1 MTSLLLCSFMRI
13 LCIVSMH
20 RISTT
25 MNATRLFLPMHQPKN
40 ERVVQISHA
49 IFVHFYK
56 ILGKFKIREQ
66 KLPISDSYIIGG
78 KIPPQNSLQRERCI
92 MKKRKILAAA
102 MATMLCS
109 LLPMQVSAA
118 EGVDEQLVPLATGLI
133 TDYEL
138 IGSYGY
144 NTLMID
150 ASTIGSAEMAKIGI
164 VDIVVQHSSDKVN
177 WVDEVSVSDM
187 LNEDAYNFYLN
198 DYGVPVIS
206 GYYYRVVVTHY
217 AKEQGWFF
225 PDTESIE
232 NASTAVWIG

>member
-1 MTSLLLCSFMRI
+1 MKGKVKNMSIRKKMLALATALSCSCAM
-13 LCIVSMH
+13 
-20 RISTT
+20 STT
-25 MNATRLFLPMHQPKN
+25 VFAAETPAEEVMP
-40 ERVVQISHA
+40 
-49 IFVHFYK
+49 
-56 ILGKFKIREQ
+56 
-66 KLPISDSYIIGG
+66 
-78 KIPPQNSLQRERCI
+78 
-92 MKKRKILAAA
+92 LAA
-102 MATMLCS
+102 
-109 LLPMQVSAA
+109 
-118 EGVDEQLVPLATGLI
+118 GLI
-133 TDYEL
+133 FSYSVA
-138 IGSYGY
+138 GSYGY

-150 ASTIGSAEMAKIGI
+150 ASTIGYEEMAEIGI

-187 LNEDAYNFYLN
+187 INEDAYNFYLN

>member
-1 MTSLLLCSFMRI
+1 
-13 LCIVSMH
+13 
-20 RISTT
+20 
-25 MNATRLFLPMHQPKN
+25 
-40 ERVVQISHA
+40 
-49 IFVHFYK
+49 
-56 ILGKFKIREQ
+56 
-66 KLPISDSYIIGG
+66 
-78 KIPPQNSLQRERCI
+78 

-133 TDYEL
+133 IDYEL